1 MSETPSDAEILRAV
15 RRVHDLE
22 RRHEALRARLDG
34 MAEARSPEDVAEQNR
49 YGEAMAATAET
60 LLIESVFALEEIGLS
75 LAARAVEVTAAAE
88 GINLPGAPSP
98 GPAAPGARAPDTAV
112 HRG

>member
-1 MSETPSDAEILRAV
+1 MTQTLTDAEILRAV
-15 RRVHDLE
+15 RRVQDLE
-22 RRHEALRARLDG
+22 RQHRVLRAQLDG
-34 MAEARSPEDVAEQNR
+34 MDEARTPEDVAEQNR
-49 YGEAMAATAET
+49 YGEAMAAMAET

-88 GINLPGAPSP
+88 GIALPGA
-98 GPAAPGARAPDTAV
+98 A